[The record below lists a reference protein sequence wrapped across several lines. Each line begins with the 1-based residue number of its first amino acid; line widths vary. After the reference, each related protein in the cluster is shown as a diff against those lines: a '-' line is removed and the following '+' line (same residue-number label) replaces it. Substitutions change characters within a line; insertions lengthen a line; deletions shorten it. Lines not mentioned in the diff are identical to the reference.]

1 MAFFRLIHSGMY
13 FLEPIN
19 LTKSFFHLLF
29 SMEALYGFDYLI
41 ILLCGKLSP
50 LFYDWFLFLL
60 NYLYYFKIFNM
71 IKADFVNGLISTRKV
86 WTKIYLSYI

>member
-1 MAFFRLIHSGMY
+1 M
-13 FLEPIN
+13 IN
-19 LTKSFFHLLF
+19 FWHL
-29 SMEALYGFDYLI
+29 ALYNFEYLI

-71 IKADFVNGLISTRKV
+71 IKANFVNGLISTRNALPPYNM
-86 WTKIYLSYI
+86 TKILNKTVTEDIRAGDCITWSNIK